1 MSNSPTPETLRL
13 QQENEAL
20 KKRLSEMQRM
30 TALGELVSTTT
41 HEFNNVLM
49 TIVNY
54 ARMGM
59 RYEDKETRDKAFAK
73 IDKAGQRASKIT
85 KAVLGMAG
93 NRGNQF
99 EMTNLEKLIDESMVL
114 LEREMQ
120 KYRIAIEYDYEA
132 GLPDV
137 PVIGNQLQQVLMNLM
152 INARQAMQD
161 GGRLIVKLK
170 TNVETKTVDL
180 SIRDFG
186 PGIEQEKLRRIFEPF
201 YSTKAG
207 PDETGKGGTGVGLS
221 ACKNIMD
228 AHGGKIR
235 VDSSVGKGTCFT
247 LMLPMH
253 REASKPVLRGLAS
266 VVGSPAQM
274 SSSQPAG

>member
-1 MSNSPTPETLRL
+1 MSQSQSTETLRL

-73 IDKAGQRASKIT
+73 IDKAGKRASKIT
-85 KAVLGMAG
+85 NAVLGMAR
-93 NRGNQF
+93 NRGDQF
-99 EMTNLEKLIDESMVL
+99 EMTNVENLIDESMVL

-120 KYRIAIEYDYEA
+120 KYRIAVEFDYEA
-132 GLPDV
+132 DLPEI
-137 PVIGNQLQQVLMNLM
+137 PLMGNQLQQVLMNLL

-161 GGRLIVKLK
+161 GGRLIVKLRK
-170 TNVETKTVDL
+170 NAEAQTVDL
-180 SIRDFG
+180 SVRDFG
-186 PGIEQEKLRRIFEPF
+186 PGIAQEKLRRIFEPF

-221 ACKNIMD
+221 TCKSIID

-247 LMLPMH
+247 LMLPIH

-266 VVGSPAQM
+266 VVAPSATTMPASPT
-274 SSSQPAG
+274 S